1 MPLRMVAPPDDLSPE
16 ESAVWARVTATKPS
30 EWWDAG
36 SVPLLAQYCRAVV
49 QSELVGELVRSV
61 GTAMLTDPDELV
73 RYKELRKIQNALSSE
88 ITSLARSMRLTQQ
101 SRYNAKN
108 SDTASRR
115 GGGPSKPWH
124 VDVIEG

>member
-1 MPLRMVAPPDDLSPE
+1 MPLRMVAPPYDFSPE
-16 ESAVWARVTATKPS
+16 ESVVWARVTATKPA
-30 EWWDAG
+30 EVWDSG

-61 GTAMLTDPDELV
+61 GTAMLTDPEELV

-124 VDVIEG
+124 V